1 MKKHNCCVLYRL
13 NVDLFKVLL
22 GINLLLWKLMLLVAK
37 ISIAIH

>member
-1 MKKHNCCVLYRL
+1 MYKHSDCVYYRL

-22 GINLLLWKLMLLVAK
+22 GINLILWKLLLLLAK